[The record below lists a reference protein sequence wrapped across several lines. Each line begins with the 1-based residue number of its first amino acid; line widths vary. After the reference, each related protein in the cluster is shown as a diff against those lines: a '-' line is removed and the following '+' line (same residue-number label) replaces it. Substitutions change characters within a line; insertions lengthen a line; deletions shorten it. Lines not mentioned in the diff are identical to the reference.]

1 MFDMV
6 EVLIQPYVSGAKL
19 HDNGSLFA
27 RQRLG
32 KLHPFLR
39 RDRLIY
45 PTHMATAWRG
55 LPAVGPAPL
64 DFSLRLLA

>member
-1 MFDMV
+1 MFDTV

-27 RQRLG
+27 RQQLG

-45 PTHMATAWRG
+45 PAHMATDRKS
-55 LPAVGPAPL
+55 VV
-64 DFSLRLLA
+64 